1 MKYFQIVEATVL
13 PRYKD
18 YTISE
23 NINLVPCVMSSLQ
36 WMRYEE
42 TYKKDKLKSLRR
54 LRKGNL
60 YNDNNSDFNIRNRQ
74 NCNIIYEND
83 DFRLKKDSAMKE
95 EMYKYMESKDNN
107 KVNLKLWEYEEVQ
120 YQLP

>member
-1 MKYFQIVEATVL
+1 MEYFFDENIQIPDEKKIFLRRLLMGLTSYYPIGETSITDMPQIVEATVL

-42 TYKKDKLKSLRR
+42 T
-54 LRKGNL
+54 
-60 YNDNNSDFNIRNRQ
+60 
-74 NCNIIYEND
+74 
-83 DFRLKKDSAMKE
+83 
-95 EMYKYMESKDNN
+95 
-107 KVNLKLWEYEEVQ
+107 
-120 YQLP
+120 